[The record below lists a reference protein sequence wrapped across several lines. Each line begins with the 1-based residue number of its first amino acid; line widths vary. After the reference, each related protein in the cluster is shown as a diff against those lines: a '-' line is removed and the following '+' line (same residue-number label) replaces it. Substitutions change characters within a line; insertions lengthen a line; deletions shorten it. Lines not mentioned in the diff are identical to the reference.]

1 MTKNNIIDIILLLI
15 LFVSIN
21 YLTYKDKNRNMFSF
35 KYLFILFIIYL
46 IPITF
51 MMFDRDDDIYSSKN
65 LYSNMNEYIDGSISL
80 DEIKDIKNNIYM
92 KYRISRLM
100 LENDYYRYLVHKYY
114 IINSSMEEK

>member
-1 MTKNNIIDIILLLI
+1 MIKNNIIDIILLLI

-21 YLTYKDKNRNMFSF
+21 YLTYKDKNKNMFSF
-35 KYLFILFIIYL
+35 KYLLILFIIYL

-80 DEIKDIKNNIYM
+80 DEIKDIKHNIYM

-100 LENDYYRYLVHKYY
+100 LENDYYRYLFKD
-114 IINSSMEEK
+114 

>member
-65 LYSNMNEYIDGSISL
+65 LYSNIFLARTKEVDLSIKITKSL
-80 DEIKDIKNNIYM
+80 
-92 KYRISRLM
+92 
-100 LENDYYRYLVHKYY
+100 
-114 IINSSMEEK
+114 